1 MEHSEHFD
9 PIMQVVVPYL
19 NFFIF
24 AVAAFFM
31 FRKPILGAI
40 SKKRTEFEK
49 LVQESGR
56 LKKEA
61 QANHD
66 QIKAKL
72 QTIDAE
78 MARLAED
85 LKKQGLT
92 ESAASEVAANKLA
105 AHLKEEAKRIAA
117 TELEQAKVDLRQEL
131 LKAAYEIAQQD
142 LKTRLTSIE
151 QARLIES
158 SVDQLK
164 QIPSQFQGGSK

>member
-1 MEHSEHFD
+1 MEHGEQFD
-9 PIMQVVVPYL
+9 AIMQVVVPYL
-19 NFFIF
+19 NFLIF
-24 AVAAFFM
+24 ATAAFFM

-49 LVQESGR
+49 LVEESGR

-78 MARLAED
+78 MVRLTED
-85 LKKQGLT
+85 LKKQALV
-92 ESAASEVAANKLA
+92 EAAASEVAANKLA

-117 TELEQAKVDLRQEL
+117 TELEQAKTDLRQEL

-142 LKTRLTSIE
+142 LKTRLTSAE

-158 SVDQLK
+158 CVDQLK
-164 QIPSQFQGGSK
+164 QVPSQSNGGSR